1 MRVVK
6 VQSLEN
12 YTPSF
17 ANSTAKNEANFG
29 EVLDAKAN
37 ENAKV
42 VNETSQAEYKQ
53 ISFKQMIELEHKA
66 TVAFRQGD
74 LISYERYTNAL
85 NGYTQ
90 SIQEIANAEEVEQR
104 EQNTG
109 RGLFPEDAPQVVKD
123 YAASLS
129 MKERMTMMVSSR
141 VQIIIAN
148 AYQDQ
153 NGQFHIRRKGEP
165 GYVDI
170 FKQPDFTYTK
180 HAEDMIKYLHFTRK
194 YLSEQQYNEREEIL
208 LDFKKAVEGY

>member
-1 MRVVK
+1 MK

-12 YTPSF
+12 YTQSF

-37 ENAKV
+37 QNAKV
-42 VNETSQAEYKQ
+42 VNKASQADYKP
-53 ISFKQMIELEHKA
+53 ISFKEMIELEHKA
-66 TVAFRQGD
+66 TVTFRQGD

-85 NGYTQ
+85 KGYTQ
-90 SIQEIANAEEVEQR
+90 SIQEVAKGEEVEQR

-109 RGLFPEDAPQVVKD
+109 SGLFPEDAPQAVKD
-123 YAASLS
+123 YGAGLSL
-129 MKERMTMMVSSR
+129 KERMTMMVSSR

-153 NGQFHIRRKGEP
+153 NDQFRIRRKGEQ

-170 FKQPDFTYTK
+170 FKQPDFTYK
-180 HAEDMIKYLHFTRK
+180 KFAEDMIRYLHFERK
-194 YLSEQQYNEREEIL
+194 YLSEQQYKEREEVL
-208 LDFKKAVEGY
+208 LGFKKAVEGY